1 MSSIKKTMSALL
13 AVGMLAAS
21 AVTAA
26 AENAEPTMPD
36 LTGQRYLTID
46 EISPGTSVRSFSE
59 TVKLSENEE
68 MRIYNDDGIRLFAG
82 DYIGNGASVII
93 FENSDIKE
101 VYRIKLYGDLNGD
114 GLINA
119 ADIAEMRKTAMSL
132 GAPDDRTVSDI
143 DVDGETNIIDLI
155 KLKKYR
161 AGICE
166 LSQGRMLAASS
177 RFTNRAVSS
186 VEGYEESFEDLSA
199 ASKDIELTFGRYYNS
214 EETDGN
220 MLGGGWTASFE
231 GCVSLS
237 NGSATVRI
245 YGRAPLAF
253 KYENGKYSSS
263 SSRARL
269 ENSSGGFVFTD
280 ESGIKYTF
288 GTAGFLVKITDKNGN
303 NTEIGVNSAGKIQKV
318 TDSVG
323 REYLYAYNESG
334 RLSSVTDCMQ
344 RTVGYT
350 YNEDGRLSSV
360 IGVLGTVTESYL
372 YNADGRLVRISDAF
386 GNRMTGIDYDESRN
400 VASVT
405 DSDGVKTEYSYD
417 TADNSVTL
425 SRNNEITERR
435 VYNRYGYQTA
445 SETADGT
452 QRTYYCNAYGDIALT
467 EDNDG
472 NKTFYVHDLRGNILK
487 TETVT
492 DEGTETETNRYDES
506 GNLIKSVSKDSAA
519 EYTYDGSGNV
529 LTVKKTA
536 EDKQEETT
544 VYTYNP
550 DGTVSTAVTDG
561 KVSAYTYNENGYL
574 TREEAD
580 GAVKAY
586 TYNSVGWQTSETADG
601 KTVSYSYNLNGDKI
615 RTAENNTV
623 KSRTVYDNYGRI
635 KQQISEA
642 EYNASFDALNTSSA
656 DSYTDTAAGI
666 RYYYGTDGRLTQIK
680 AGCYAVSANADNRV
694 TSVTAGN
701 TVLAQ
706 YDYDNDAQS
715 LISAVNYANG
725 QSIAYNYNSAGN
737 IESLYYGDTLAYTYA
752 YDSGNTLVSKTNHID
767 NVRTVYSS
775 DGVTVG
781 TINSDG
787 TLNAEYNRIYERLN
801 RTSSTSGMITTDG
814 FEPAAD
820 GEEAELK
827 RITESFAGSSF
838 STDYYEDYLT
848 YGGMTRTE
856 EKTDGTVSGVTVKN
870 GGNKLYSEEYT
881 YNDDGLIATFAVSDG
896 RTYAY
901 TYDENKNII
910 SVVKTQKT
918 AADSGSQSS
927 GGGKLGG
934 ELFGELRY
942 YYDSLG
948 QLIRTDDEENERTT
962 EYIYDGNGNITAVK
976 TYSLHEKDEPLS
988 SPISAKSFGYS
999 SDGWTDMLTSYDG
1012 SAVTHDALGNILSF
1026 NGYTYTWQAGRR
1038 LAGMTNGTNTYGY
1051 KYDDNGIRTEKTVNG
1066 VTTHYLTVDG
1076 RITGQYDGT
1085 DTLYFRYNADNSP
1098 IGFSLNG
1105 EEYLYLKNI
1114 QGDVE
1119 EIVDKNGNSVVKYA
1133 YNEWGKLLSVTGSMA
1148 AAVGRIN
1155 PIRYRGYYYDGETG
1169 YYYLQSRYY
1178 NPDICRFINADE
1190 PDTVSAVIDK
1200 EANANLFA
1208 YCKNSPVNLNDS
1220 SGKWSSIYSYWAVN
1234 YYRFRFRRAFSN
1246 FLYNKANDI
1255 KWGFI
1260 NGQELGKVS
1269 RLKYG
1274 LFRMAYNGCEVIAV
1288 YNALQLKG
1296 KGLPISL
1303 VAFEMEINGSSMLYG
1318 VFGSNPHFIG
1328 NYLYFHKIRYTK
1340 ATSVNAM
1347 KKLIRNNGVYIITF
1361 WTGRAYRTSIHT
1373 IAFKYRNGIYTV
1385 YNDSNRNPKEKTRY
1399 SLSSIYSN
1407 GVFIMGYYLY

>member
-36 LTGQRYLTID
+36 LTGKRYLTID

-59 TVKLSENEE
+59 TVELSENEE
-68 MRIYNDDGIRLFAG
+68 MRIYNDGGIRLFAG

-132 GAPDDRTVSDI
+132 GAPADRTVSDI
-143 DVDGETNIIDLI
+143 DADGETNIIDLI

-231 GCVSLS
+231 GRISLS
-237 NGSATVRI
+237 DGSATVRI
-245 YGRAPLAF
+245 YGRAPLTF

-269 ENSSGGFVFTD
+269 ENSSSGFVFTD

-303 NTEIGVNSAGKIQKV
+303 NTEISVGSAGKIQKV

-372 YNADGRLVRISDAF
+372 YNADGRLVRVSDAF
-386 GNRMTGIDYDESRN
+386 GNRITGIDYDESRN

-492 DEGTETETNRYDES
+492 DEGAETETNRYDES

-787 TLNAEYNRIYERLN
+787 TETEKYKYAAQKLNKNKLQENEIGSEFIPVL
-801 RTSSTSGMITTDG
+801 
-814 FEPAAD
+814 D
-820 GEEAELK
+820 GEEAELE
-827 RITESFAGSSF
+827 RITESFAGGSF

-848 YGGMTRTE
+848 YGSITRTE

-881 YNDDGLIATFAVSDG
+881 YNDDGLIAAVTVSDG

-901 TYDENKNII
+901 TYDENKNIV
-910 SVVKTQKT
+910 SVAKTQKT

-988 SPISAKSFGYS
+988 SPISVKSFGYS
-999 SDGWTDMLTSYDG
+999 TDGWTDMLTSYDG

-1038 LAGMTNGTNTYGY
+1038 LAGMTNGTNTYSY

-1066 VTTHYLTVDG
+1066 ITTHYLTVDG

-1119 EIVDKNGNSVVKYA
+1119 EILDKNGNSVVKYA

-1190 PDTVSAVIDK
+1190 PSYVTISTEK
-1200 EANANLFA
+1200 TNYNLFA
-1208 YCKNSPVNLNDS
+1208 YCASNPVNNIDPDGHWMFFWDAMRRMRRS
-1220 SGKWSSIYSYWAVN
+1220 VAYGNYIYNCRSDINSGY
-1234 YYRFRFRRAFSN
+1234 
-1246 FLYNKANDI
+1246 
-1255 KWGFI
+1255 I
-1260 NGQELGKVS
+1260 NGQALGKVS
-1269 RLKYG
+1269 QFKFG
-1274 LFRMAYNGCEVIAV
+1274 FFRMSYNGCEVIAI
-1288 YNALQLKG
+1288 YNALRLKR
-1296 KGLPISL
+1296 KGMPLSRI
-1303 VAFEMEINGSSMLYG
+1303 AFEMEVNGASTLYG
-1318 VFGSNPHFIG
+1318 IFGSNPYFIG
-1328 NYLYFHKIRYTK
+1328 NFLLANSIKFIRAFT
-1340 ATSVNAM
+1340 AV
-1347 KKLIRNNGVYIITF
+1347 KLGHYVRNNGVYIISF
-1361 WTGRAYRTSIHT
+1361 WNTKTVFGGIHT
-1373 IAFKYRNGIYTV
+1373 VAATYYHNKFVV
-1385 YNDSNRNPKEKTRY
+1385 YNRY
-1399 SLSSIYSN
+1399 SNVSKLYYYGSIQSIYSK
-1407 GVFIMGYYLY
+1407 GRFIVGYYLF

>member
-59 TVKLSENEE
+59 TVELSENEE
-68 MRIYNDDGIRLFAG
+68 MRIYNGGGIRLFAG

-132 GAPDDRTVSDI
+132 GAPADRTVSDI
-143 DVDGETNIIDLI
+143 DADGETNIIDLI

-237 NGSATVRI
+237 DGSATVRI
-245 YGRAPLAF
+245 YGRAPLTF

-269 ENSSGGFVFTD
+269 ENSSSGFVFTD

-303 NTEIGVNSAGKIQKV
+303 NTEIGLNSAGKIQKV

-360 IGVLGTVTESYL
+360 IGVLGTVTQSYL
-372 YNADGRLVRISDAF
+372 YNADGRLVRVSDAF
-386 GNRMTGIDYDESRN
+386 GNRITGIDYDESRN

-425 SRNNEITERR
+425 SRNNEIAERR

-574 TREEAD
+574 TREETD

-787 TLNAEYNRIYERLN
+787 TETEKYKYAAQKLNKNKLQENEIGSEFIPVL
-801 RTSSTSGMITTDG
+801 
-814 FEPAAD
+814 D
-820 GEEAELK
+820 GEEAELE
-827 RITESFAGSSF
+827 RITESFAGGSF

-848 YGGMTRTE
+848 YGSITRTE

-870 GGNKLYSEEYT
+870 GGNKLYSKEYT
-881 YNDDGLIATFAVSDG
+881 YNDNGLITAVTVSDG

-901 TYDENKNII
+901 TYDENKNIV
-910 SVVKTQKT
+910 SVAKTQKT

-988 SPISAKSFGYS
+988 SPISVKSFGYS
-999 SDGWTDMLTSYDG
+999 TDGWTDMLTSYDG

-1119 EIVDKNGNSVVKYA
+1119 EILDKNGNSVVKYA
-1133 YNEWGKLLSVTGSMA
+1133 YNEWGKVLSVTGSMA
-1148 AAVGRIN
+1148 ASVGRIN

-1200 EANANLFA
+1200 EASANLFE
-1208 YCKNSPVNLNDS
+1208 YCKNSPVSYVDA
-1220 SGKWSSIYSYWAVN
+1220 GGQWYSYNVVHAIRYLRLRFATALAN
-1234 YYRFRFRRAFSN
+1234 YI
-1246 FLYNKANDI
+1246 YNKCNDI

-1260 NGQELGKVS
+1260 NGQGHGKVS
-1269 RLKYG
+1269 KLRFGFL
-1274 LFRMAYNGCEVIAV
+1274 RMAKNGCEVIAI

-1296 KGLPISL
+1296 RGTPISSI
-1303 VAFEMEINGSSMLYG
+1303 AFEMEVNGASTL
-1318 VFGSNPHFIG
+1318 FGLLGCNPYVLG
-1328 NYLYFHKIRYTK
+1328 NYLSFHRIKYSR
-1340 ATSVNAM
+1340 AMNPNAM
-1347 KKLIRNNGVYIITF
+1347 KKLIRNNGVYIISY
-1361 WTGRAYRTSIHT
+1361 WVGRPGLSMIHT
-1373 IAFKYRNGIYTV
+1373 VAFKYRNGAYTV
-1385 YNDSNRNPKEKTRY
+1385 YNENDYVTGTKTFY
-1399 SLSSIYSN
+1399 SLSRIYR
-1407 GVFIMGYYLY
+1407 GGTFMVGYYLC

>member
-1 MSSIKKTMSALL
+1 
-13 AVGMLAAS
+13 
-21 AVTAA
+21 
-26 AENAEPTMPD
+26 
-36 LTGQRYLTID
+36 
-46 EISPGTSVRSFSE
+46 
-59 TVKLSENEE
+59 
-68 MRIYNDDGIRLFAG
+68 
-82 DYIGNGASVII
+82 
-93 FENSDIKE
+93 
-101 VYRIKLYGDLNGD
+101 
-114 GLINA
+114 
-119 ADIAEMRKTAMSL
+119 
-132 GAPDDRTVSDI
+132 
-143 DVDGETNIIDLI
+143 
-155 KLKKYR
+155 
-161 AGICE
+161 
-166 LSQGRMLAASS
+166 
-177 RFTNRAVSS
+177 
-186 VEGYEESFEDLSA
+186 
-199 ASKDIELTFGRYYNS
+199 
-214 EETDGN
+214 
-220 MLGGGWTASFE
+220 
-231 GCVSLS
+231 
-237 NGSATVRI
+237 
-245 YGRAPLAF
+245 
-253 KYENGKYSSS
+253 
-263 SSRARL
+263 
-269 ENSSGGFVFTD
+269 
-280 ESGIKYTF
+280 
-288 GTAGFLVKITDKNGN
+288 
-303 NTEIGVNSAGKIQKV
+303 
-318 TDSVG
+318 
-323 REYLYAYNESG
+323 
-334 RLSSVTDCMQ
+334 
-344 RTVGYT
+344 
-350 YNEDGRLSSV
+350 
-360 IGVLGTVTESYL
+360 
-372 YNADGRLVRISDAF
+372 
-386 GNRMTGIDYDESRN
+386 MTGIDYDESRN

-550 DGTVSTAVTDG
+550 DGTVSTEVTDG
-561 KVSAYTYNENGYL
+561 KVS
-574 TREEAD
+574 
-580 GAVKAY
+580 AY

-752 YDSGNTLVSKTNHID
+752 YDGGNTLISKTNHID

-827 RITESFAGSSF
+827 RITESFADGSF

-848 YGGMTRTE
+848 YGSITRTE

-881 YNDDGLIATFAVSDG
+881 YNDDGLIAAVTVSDG

-901 TYDENKNII
+901 TYDENKNIV
-910 SVVKTQKT
+910 SAAKTQKT
-918 AADSGSQSS
+918 VADSGSQSS

-934 ELFGELRY
+934 ELFGEFRY

-988 SPISAKSFGYS
+988 SPISVKSFGYS
-999 SDGWTDMLTSYDG
+999 TDGWTDMLTSYGG

-1026 NGYTYTWQAGRR
+1026 YTWQAGRR
-1038 LAGMTNGTNTYGY
+1038 LAGMTDGTNTYGY

-1066 VTTHYLTVDG
+1066 ITTHYLTVDG

-1133 YNEWGKLLSVTGSMA
+1133 YNEWGKLISVTGSMA
-1148 AAVGRIN
+1148 AAVGRMN

-1296 KGLPISL
+1296 KGLPQ
-1303 VAFEMEINGSSMLYG
+1303 
-1318 VFGSNPHFIG
+1318 
-1328 NYLYFHKIRYTK
+1328 
-1340 ATSVNAM
+1340 SVE
-1347 KKLIRNNGVYIITF
+1347 KVQQKLGFFT
-1361 WTGRAYRTSIHT
+1361 
-1373 IAFKYRNGIYTV
+1373 
-1385 YNDSNRNPKEKTRY
+1385 
-1399 SLSSIYSN
+1399 
-1407 GVFIMGYYLY
+1407 

>member
-1 MSSIKKTMSALL
+1 M
-13 AVGMLAAS
+13 
-21 AVTAA
+21 
-26 AENAEPTMPD
+26 
-36 LTGQRYLTID
+36 
-46 EISPGTSVRSFSE
+46 
-59 TVKLSENEE
+59 
-68 MRIYNDDGIRLFAG
+68 
-82 DYIGNGASVII
+82 
-93 FENSDIKE
+93 
-101 VYRIKLYGDLNGD
+101 
-114 GLINA
+114 
-119 ADIAEMRKTAMSL
+119 
-132 GAPDDRTVSDI
+132 
-143 DVDGETNIIDLI
+143 
-155 KLKKYR
+155 
-161 AGICE
+161 
-166 LSQGRMLAASS
+166 
-177 RFTNRAVSS
+177 
-186 VEGYEESFEDLSA
+186 
-199 ASKDIELTFGRYYNS
+199 
-214 EETDGN
+214 
-220 MLGGGWTASFE
+220 
-231 GCVSLS
+231 
-237 NGSATVRI
+237 
-245 YGRAPLAF
+245 
-253 KYENGKYSSS
+253 
-263 SSRARL
+263 
-269 ENSSGGFVFTD
+269 
-280 ESGIKYTF
+280 
-288 GTAGFLVKITDKNGN
+288 
-303 NTEIGVNSAGKIQKV
+303 
-318 TDSVG
+318 
-323 REYLYAYNESG
+323 
-334 RLSSVTDCMQ
+334 
-344 RTVGYT
+344 
-350 YNEDGRLSSV
+350 
-360 IGVLGTVTESYL
+360 
-372 YNADGRLVRISDAF
+372 
-386 GNRMTGIDYDESRN
+386 
-400 VASVT
+400 
-405 DSDGVKTEYSYD
+405 
-417 TADNSVTL
+417 
-425 SRNNEITERR
+425 
-435 VYNRYGYQTA
+435 
-445 SETADGT
+445 
-452 QRTYYCNAYGDIALT
+452 
-467 EDNDG
+467 
-472 NKTFYVHDLRGNILK
+472 
-487 TETVT
+487 
-492 DEGTETETNRYDES
+492 
-506 GNLIKSVSKDSAA
+506 
-519 EYTYDGSGNV
+519 

-787 TLNAEYNRIYERLN
+787 TETEKYKYAAQKLNKNKLQENEIGSEFIPVL
-801 RTSSTSGMITTDG
+801 
-814 FEPAAD
+814 D
-820 GEEAELK
+820 GEEAELE
-827 RITESFAGSSF
+827 RITESFAGGRF

-848 YGGMTRTE
+848 YGSITRTE

-881 YNDDGLIATFAVSDG
+881 YNDDGLIAVVTVSDG

-901 TYDENKNII
+901 TYDENKNIV
-910 SVVKTQKT
+910 SVAKTQKT

-988 SPISAKSFGYS
+988 SPISVKSFGYS
-999 SDGWTDMLTSYDG
+999 TDGWTDMLTSYDG

-1038 LAGMTNGTNTYGY
+1038 LAGMTNGTNTYSY

-1066 VTTHYLTVDG
+1066 ITTHYLTVDG

-1119 EIVDKNGNSVVKYA
+1119 EILDKNGNSVVKYA

-1347 KKLIRNNGVYIITF
+1347 KKLIRNNGVYIITY
-1361 WTGRAYRTSIHT
+1361 WTKMKFPCTIHT
-1373 IAFKYRNGIYTV
+1373 VAFKYRNGVYTI
-1385 YNDSNRNPKEKTRY
+1385 YNDSGETSGEVYGFSLY
-1399 SLSSIYSN
+1399 SVYEN
-1407 GVFIMGYYLY
+1407 GRFIMGYYLY